1 MPFLKYLK
9 IFQIKIYS
17 VFKKLSNS
25 DFIITLSWPE
35 GKISAVGSW
44 YDKILG
50 LNRKYSIGHTA
61 IILINSI
68 TNEIYYL
75 DFGRYHT
82 PIGFGRV
89 RDIETD
95 PDLTIRTP
103 VIIENNSINRI
114 DEIIKEIYKKKS
126 THGEGKLYY
135 KIFKNISFKKGQE
148 YAKSNQG
155 KGLISF
161 GPFSKDSLNCGRF
174 VYNVMKNAHFS
185 TFGTFIFILNDF
197 LLRIPV
203 LRSLSIRFYFKKIK

>member
-1 MPFLKYLK
+1 M
-9 IFQIKIYS
+9 
-17 VFKKLSNS
+17 SNS

-50 LNRKYSIGHTA
+50 LNRKYSIGHTS
-61 IILINSI
+61 IILINAI
-68 TNEIYYL
+68 TREIYYL
-75 DFGRYHT
+75 DFGRYQT

-95 PDLTIRTP
+95 PDLTIRNP
-103 VIIENNSINRI
+103 VIIKNNSINSV
-114 DEIIKEIYKKKS
+114 DEIIKEIYEKKS

-135 KIFKNISFKKGQE
+135 KILDNISFRKGRK
-148 YAKSNQG
+148 YAKINQK

-161 GPFSKDSLNCGRF
+161 GPFSKNSLNCGRF
-174 VYNVMKNAHFS
+174 VYNVMRKSNFS
-185 TFGTFIFILNDF
+185 TIGTYIFIINDF

-203 LRSLSIRFYFKKIK
+203 LRNLSIKYCFKN

>member
-1 MPFLKYLK
+1 M
-9 IFQIKIYS
+9 
-17 VFKKLSNS
+17 SNS

-68 TNEIYYL
+68 TNEIYYS

-95 PDLTIRTP
+95 PDLTIRNP
-103 VIIENNSINRI
+103 VIIENNSINSV
-114 DEIIKEIYKKKS
+114 DKIIKEIYEKKS
-126 THGEGKLYY
+126 THGEGRLYY
-135 KIFKNISFKKGQE
+135 KILDNINFRKGRK
-148 YAKSNQG
+148 YAKLNQNR
-155 KGLISF
+155 GLISF
-161 GPFSKDSLNCGRF
+161 GPFSKNSLNCGRF
-174 VYNVMKNAHFS
+174 VYNVMRKSNFS
-185 TFGTFIFILNDF
+185 TIGTYKFIFNDF
-197 LLRIPV
+197 LLRIPI
-203 LRSLSIRFYFKKIK
+203 LRNLSIKYYFKN

>member
-1 MPFLKYLK
+1 M
-9 IFQIKIYS
+9 
-17 VFKKLSNS
+17 SNS

-61 IILINSI
+61 IILINAI
-68 TNEIYYL
+68 TSEIYYL
-75 DFGRYHT
+75 DFGRYQT

-95 PDLTIRTP
+95 PDLTIRSP

-126 THGEGKLYY
+126 THAEGRLYY
-135 KIFKNISFKKGQE
+135 RILSNISFKKARK
-148 YAKSNQG
+148 YAKLNQ
-155 KGLISF
+155 KRGLISF
-161 GPFSKDSLNCGRF
+161 GPFSKNSLNCGRF
-174 VYNVMKNAHFS
+174 VYNIMRKSNFS
-185 TFGTFIFILNDF
+185 TIGTYKFMFNDF

-203 LRSLSIRFYFKKIK
+203 LRNLSIKYYFKN

>member
-1 MPFLKYLK
+1 M
-9 IFQIKIYS
+9 
-17 VFKKLSNS
+17 SNS
-25 DFIITLSWPE
+25 DFIITLSWPD

-61 IILINSI
+61 IVLINSI
-68 TNEIYYL
+68 TSEIYYL

-89 RDIETD
+89 RDIKTD
-95 PDLTIRTP
+95 PDLTIKNP
-103 VIIENNSINRI
+103 VIIKNNSINSI
-114 DEIIKEIYKKKS
+114 NEIIKEISVNKS
-126 THGEGKLYY
+126 THGDGKLYY
-135 KIFKNISFKKGQE
+135 KILKNISCKKGQE
-148 YAKSNQG
+148 YANLNQER
-155 KGLISF
+155 GLISF

-174 VYNVMKNAHFS
+174 VYNTIKKSNFS

-203 LRSLSIRFYFKKIK
+203 LRNLSIQFYFKNIIKN

>member
-1 MPFLKYLK
+1 
-9 IFQIKIYS
+9 
-17 VFKKLSNS
+17 LSNT

-50 LNRKYSIGHTA
+50 LNRKYTIGHTA

-68 TNEIYYL
+68 TSEMYYL

-82 PIGFGRV
+82 PVGFGRV
-89 RDIETD
+89 RDLETD
-95 PDLTIRTP
+95 PNLTMKNP
-103 VIIENNSINRI
+103 VIIEKNSINNI
-114 DEIIKEIYKKKS
+114 DEIIKEISVNKS

-135 KIFKNISFKKGQE
+135 KIFKNISFKNGRK
-148 YAKSNQG
+148 YAKLNQK

-174 VYNVMKNAHFS
+174 VYNTIKKSNFS
-185 TFGTFIFILNDF
+185 TFGTSIFILNDL
-197 LLRIPV
+197 LLRISV
-203 LRSLSIRFYFKKIK
+203 LRSLSIKLYFKNIIKN

>member
-1 MPFLKYLK
+1 M
-9 IFQIKIYS
+9 
-17 VFKKLSNS
+17 SNS

-50 LNRKYSIGHTA
+50 LNRKYSIGHTS
-61 IILINSI
+61 IILINAI
-68 TNEIYYL
+68 TREIYYL
-75 DFGRYHT
+75 DFGSYQT

-95 PDLTIRTP
+95 PDLTIRSL

-135 KIFKNISFKKGQE
+135 KIFKKLPMLSKNQTSQLWATINLFLTTFCLEYLSLKICQLNI
-148 YAKSNQG
+148 
-155 KGLISF
+155 I
-161 GPFSKDSLNCGRF
+161 
-174 VYNVMKNAHFS
+174 
-185 TFGTFIFILNDF
+185 
-197 LLRIPV
+197 
-203 LRSLSIRFYFKKIK
+203 

>member
-1 MPFLKYLK
+1 M
-9 IFQIKIYS
+9 
-17 VFKKLSNS
+17 SNS

-68 TNEIYYL
+68 TSEIYYL

-95 PDLTIRTP
+95 PELTIKNP
-103 VIIENNSINRI
+103 VIIKNNSINNI
-114 DEIIKEIYKKKS
+114 DEIIKEISVNKS
-126 THGEGKLYY
+126 THGEGRLYY
-135 KIFKNISFKKGQE
+135 RILSNISFKKGKK
-148 YAKSNQG
+148 YAKLNQ
-155 KGLISF
+155 KRGLISF
-161 GPFSKDSLNCGRF
+161 GPFSKNSLNCGRF
-174 VYNVMKNAHFS
+174 VYNVMRKSNFS
-185 TFGTFIFILNDF
+185 IIGTYKFIFNDF

-203 LRSLSIRFYFKKIK
+203 LRNLSIKYYFKK

>member
-1 MPFLKYLK
+1 
-9 IFQIKIYS
+9 
-17 VFKKLSNS
+17 LSNS

-95 PDLTIRTP
+95 PNLTIRNP
-103 VIIENNSINRI
+103 VIIENNSINSV
-114 DEIIKEIYKKKS
+114 DKIIKEIYEKKS
-126 THGEGKLYY
+126 THGEGRLYY
-135 KIFKNISFKKGQE
+135 KILDNINFRKGRK
-148 YAKSNQG
+148 YAKLNQNR
-155 KGLISF
+155 GLISF
-161 GPFSKDSLNCGRF
+161 GPFSKNSLNCGRF
-174 VYNVMKNAHFS
+174 VYNVMRKSNFS
-185 TFGTFIFILNDF
+185 TIGTYIFIINDF
-197 LLRIPV
+197 FLRIPV
-203 LRSLSIRFYFKKIK
+203 LRNLSIKYYFKN

>member
-1 MPFLKYLK
+1 M
-9 IFQIKIYS
+9 
-17 VFKKLSNS
+17 SNS
-25 DFIITLSWPE
+25 DFIITLSWPK

-68 TNEIYYL
+68 TSEIYYL
-75 DFGRYHT
+75 DFGRYQT

-95 PDLTIRTP
+95 PELTIRSP
-103 VIIENNSINRI
+103 VIIKNNSIDSVN
-114 DEIIKEIYKKKS
+114 EIIKEICQKKS

-135 KIFKNISFKKGQE
+135 KTFKNISFKKGQE
-148 YAKSNQG
+148 YAKLNQE

-174 VYNVMKNAHFS
+174 VYNVMKNAQFS
-185 TFGTFIFILNDF
+185 KIRTHIFIINDF

-203 LRSLSIRFYFKKIK
+203 LRNLSIKYYFKN

>member
-1 MPFLKYLK
+1 
-9 IFQIKIYS
+9 
-17 VFKKLSNS
+17 LSNS

-95 PDLTIRTP
+95 PNLTIRNP
-103 VIIENNSINRI
+103 VIIENNSINSV
-114 DEIIKEIYKKKS
+114 DKIIKEIYEKKS
-126 THGEGKLYY
+126 THGEGRLYY
-135 KIFKNISFKKGQE
+135 KILDNINFRKGRK
-148 YAKSNQG
+148 YAKLNQNR
-155 KGLISF
+155 GLISF
-161 GPFSKDSLNCGRF
+161 GPFSKNSLNCGRF
-174 VYNVMKNAHFS
+174 VYNVMRKSNFS
-185 TFGTFIFILNDF
+185 TIGTYKFIFNDF
-197 LLRIPV
+197 LLRIPI
-203 LRSLSIRFYFKKIK
+203 LRNLSIKYYFKN

>member
-1 MPFLKYLK
+1 M
-9 IFQIKIYS
+9 
-17 VFKKLSNS
+17 SNS

-68 TNEIYYL
+68 TSEIYYL

-95 PDLTIRTP
+95 PELTIKNP
-103 VIIENNSINRI
+103 VIIKNNSINNI
-114 DEIIKEIYKKKS
+114 DEIIKEISVNKS

-135 KIFKNISFKKGQE
+135 KVFKNISFKNGRK
-148 YAKSNQG
+148 YAKLNQ
-155 KGLISF
+155 KRGLISF
-161 GPFSKDSLNCGRF
+161 GPFSKNSLNCGRYI
-174 VYNVMKNAHFS
+174 YNIIKKSNFS
-185 TFGTFIFILNDF
+185 TIGTYKFIFNDF

-203 LRSLSIRFYFKKIK
+203 LRNLSIKYYFKN